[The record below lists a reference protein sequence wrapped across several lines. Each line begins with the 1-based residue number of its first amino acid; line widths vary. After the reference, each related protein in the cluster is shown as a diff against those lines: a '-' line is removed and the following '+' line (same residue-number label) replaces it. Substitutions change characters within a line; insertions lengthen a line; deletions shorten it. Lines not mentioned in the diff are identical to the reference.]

1 MPLIYKVLIDR
12 SSPKDLIFS
21 YSGNEDFQ
29 TGDYVVVPLRGN
41 IAKGYVIEKEEG
53 PTSEVKEI
61 TGRIFDLPVVLPYI
75 LELVHWFKIYYMC
88 NLSQALA
95 TVIPPEI
102 RGVKVLYRD
111 NRLEIK
117 HPKVRKKKKYKNYLD
132 FIEISQCNM
141 PIPDNFSRLLANIP
155 IEKRISLYFKLIKK
169 ELEADRGSIVLF
181 PEVEMLI
188 DLEDRFK
195 ELFGEDLAVMHSRQT
210 PAVRYG
216 EWWRI
221 RRGEAK
227 VVLGTRSGVFVPMK
241 DPGLIILDEEQSDSY
256 KDESRP
262 LYDARTVAC
271 KLQELTGCKI
281 VFGSSTP
288 TLETYKEAIEGKIS
302 LLSEDQLR
310 DLSNIRLVNMK
321 GKRGFFS
328 RELISYCK
336 ATLSRKKQIIIL
348 VNRKGYFT
356 IEICKKCGYIQR
368 CPNCNTVL
376 VYHKDEGLV
385 CHYCGYKAERIE
397 VCPQCN
403 GKMES
408 FGYGT
413 ERIED
418 ITHKLFPKA
427 RISRLD
433 ADLSEKEI
441 DEIWKKFTE
450 GHIDI
455 LVGTQMIA
463 RGFRL
468 PNVYLAG
475 ILVPDTSLNIPD
487 FRSSEKIFNLI
498 YSLAEQAKD
507 DKHVIIQTLNPDYYP
522 IKYAVRLD
530 YKDFYQYEVRLRRTL
545 GYPPYSR
552 IIRIIVSG
560 LEEEGVKTIISS
572 LAQDIERKLGISYSG
587 PARAPLY
594 KMRGRFYWHILLKI
608 KDLNLDILK
617 VVKEII
623 NSYNY
628 KGIDIM
634 VDVDP
639 VSTV

>member
-1 MPLIYKVLIDR
+1 
-12 SSPKDLIFS
+12 
-21 YSGNEDFQ
+21 
-29 TGDYVVVPLRGN
+29 
-41 IAKGYVIEKEEG
+41 
-53 PTSEVKEI
+53 
-61 TGRIFDLPVVLPYI
+61 
-75 LELVHWFKIYYMC
+75 
-88 NLSQALA
+88 
-95 TVIPPEI
+95 
-102 RGVKVLYRD
+102 
-111 NRLEIK
+111 
-117 HPKVRKKKKYKNYLD
+117 
-132 FIEISQCNM
+132 
-141 PIPDNFSRLLANIP
+141 
-155 IEKRISLYFKLIKK
+155 
-169 ELEADRGSIVLF
+169 
-181 PEVEMLI
+181 
-188 DLEDRFK
+188 
-195 ELFGEDLAVMHSRQT
+195 
-210 PAVRYG
+210 
-216 EWWRI
+216 
-221 RRGEAK
+221 
-227 VVLGTRSGVFVPMK
+227 
-241 DPGLIILDEEQSDSY
+241 
-256 KDESRP
+256 
-262 LYDARTVAC
+262 
-271 KLQELTGCKI
+271 
-281 VFGSSTP
+281 
-288 TLETYKEAIEGKIS
+288 
-302 LLSEDQLR
+302 
-310 DLSNIRLVNMK
+310 MK

>member
-1 MPLIYKVLIDR
+1 
-12 SSPKDLIFS
+12 
-21 YSGNEDFQ
+21 
-29 TGDYVVVPLRGN
+29 
-41 IAKGYVIEKEEG
+41 
-53 PTSEVKEI
+53 
-61 TGRIFDLPVVLPYI
+61 
-75 LELVHWFKIYYMC
+75 
-88 NLSQALA
+88 
-95 TVIPPEI
+95 
-102 RGVKVLYRD
+102 
-111 NRLEIK
+111 
-117 HPKVRKKKKYKNYLD
+117 
-132 FIEISQCNM
+132 
-141 PIPDNFSRLLANIP
+141 
-155 IEKRISLYFKLIKK
+155 
-169 ELEADRGSIVLF
+169 
-181 PEVEMLI
+181 
-188 DLEDRFK
+188 
-195 ELFGEDLAVMHSRQT
+195 MHSRQT